1 MAEQKDQRTPGE
13 TADAPRAE
21 EAEQVDTAPDPQPE
35 ESLEGAEERIT
46 ALETELEE
54 QKARAEE
61 NWNQFLRA
69 RAELENVR
77 RRMERDVEHARKFG
91 LEKIAADLLPV
102 KDSLEMG
109 VQAAFE
115 EGANVERL
123 VEGNELTLKMLAQ
136 VLERFSIVE
145 INPKGQK
152 FDPVKHEAMAMQ
164 PSAEDE
170 PNTVINVVQKGYA
183 LNDRLLRPAMV
194 IVSRAAE
201 EESGKP

>member
-1 MAEQKDQRTPGE
+1 MAEQKEQKSPGE
-13 TADAPRAE
+13 EPDVARAADAGKAQSAP
-21 EAEQVDTAPDPQPE
+21 EAEDAEAGEQDE
-35 ESLEGAEERIT
+35 RLSGLEA
-46 ALETELEE
+46 ELESAM
-54 QKARAEE
+54 ARAEE

-77 RRMERDVEHARKFG
+77 RRLERDVEHAHKFG

-109 VQAAFE
+109 LQAATE
-115 EGANVERL
+115 DGANVERL
-123 VEGNELTLKMLAQ
+123 TEGSELTLKMLAQ
-136 VLERFSIVE
+136 VLDRFSIVE
-145 INPKGQK
+145 IDPKGQK
-152 FDPVKHEAMAMQ
+152 FDPEKHEAMAMQ
-164 PSAEDE
+164 PSAEHE
-170 PNTVINVVQKGYA
+170 PNTVIHVVQKGYT